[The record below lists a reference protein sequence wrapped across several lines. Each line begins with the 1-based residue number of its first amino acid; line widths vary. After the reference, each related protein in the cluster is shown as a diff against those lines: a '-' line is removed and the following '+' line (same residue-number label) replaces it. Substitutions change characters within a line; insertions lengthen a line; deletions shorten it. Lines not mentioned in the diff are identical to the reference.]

1 MFRCSPHRHLPSTP
15 SGQPNIQTL
24 IRGHARCYHAK
35 TIATEVYPH
44 EPCIT
49 MSTGVCSRNIS
60 WLLVSRV
67 VMSTATREALKKKT
81 SKKRRPSSV
90 CVRYAFTVS
99 CCRSTHIDRPLTICA
114 GVLLLHLPPGAYP
127 VSTVPDLRRC
137 PHLQITHT
145 IDNLYLAH
153 LEDHNFARD
162 KCRRRHGWHG
172 TLHLGF
178 VGI

>member
-1 MFRCSPHRHLPSTP
+1 M
-15 SGQPNIQTL
+15 
-24 IRGHARCYHAK
+24 
-35 TIATEVYPH
+35 
-44 EPCIT
+44 
-49 MSTGVCSRNIS
+49 
-60 WLLVSRV
+60 
-67 VMSTATREALKKKT
+67 
-81 SKKRRPSSV
+81 

-145 IDNLYLAH
+145 IDNLYLAYF
-153 LEDHNFARD
+153 EDHNFACD
-162 KCRRRHGWHG
+162 KCSRRHGWHG

-178 VGI
+178 VGIDYRLLHGGVLPVLSSGVGAMRVWGRLFSLSVPPAYRLGVPQASGDNITALGGSTPINLIKFRNAVHQIYTTRAPPDPVLHLALPMSR